1 MYKWTKEQSDDGDDD
16 NYGFKKN
23 TRDTG
28 QSFCRLERGEFIKIC
43 RSSNTHPLIT
53 YKQPHT
59 HWAQEIYSNLGLGRQ
74 NNGDEERES
83 NNKII

>member
-28 QSFCRLERGEFIKIC
+28 QSFCRLEREENLLRFVDPP
-43 RSSNTHPLIT
+43 THTP
-53 YKQPHT
+53 
-59 HWAQEIYSNLGLGRQ
+59 S
-74 NNGDEERES
+74 
-83 NNKII
+83 